1 MSLLHLK
8 VFLPHQ
14 HCQLHRQTKMVQDGK
29 IIAESVPAMSNSAGH
44 DRMSHTLVFYVNGK
58 EVCTIVYSISYICNL
73 QSACM

>member
-1 MSLLHLK
+1 
-8 VFLPHQ
+8 
-14 HCQLHRQTKMVQDGK
+14 MVQDGK